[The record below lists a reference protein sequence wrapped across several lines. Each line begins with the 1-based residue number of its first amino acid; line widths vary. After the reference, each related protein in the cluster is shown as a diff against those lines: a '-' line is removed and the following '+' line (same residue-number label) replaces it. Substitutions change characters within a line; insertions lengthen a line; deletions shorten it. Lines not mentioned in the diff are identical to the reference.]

1 MQRKWHVPILCRGVK
16 CGASDLLQ
24 YTVLIQLYNWLCWR
38 NQNANSRIRHDKH
51 LAPNCVNYKT
61 IAAVMFRLL
70 YFWCLHLGNMFHFI
84 SSRAS
89 AFGFTMSWKHLQWK
103 SYLSVTCVT
112 LKSEHIY
119 VCAYLHTVF
128 MCSTCSCLFW
138 HVAVQVRLQNAGSGI
153 FRGET
158 STQHTCWHTH
168 TRTLQTKSR
177 TWSRVNN
184 KFHYCSLMVWLN
196 PLLVLTRLW
205 EFR

>member
-1 MQRKWHVPILCRGVK
+1 M
-16 CGASDLLQ
+16 
-24 YTVLIQLYNWLCWR
+24 
-38 NQNANSRIRHDKH
+38 
-51 LAPNCVNYKT
+51 APNCVNYKT
-61 IAAVMFRLL
+61 ITAVMLRLL

-89 AFGFTMSWKHLQWK
+89 VFGFTMSWKHLQWK

-112 LKSEHIY
+112 LKSVHIY
-119 VCAYLHTVF
+119 VCVYLRTVF

-138 HVAVQVRLQNAGSGI
+138 HVAVQVQNAGSGI
-153 FRGET
+153 FGGET

-168 TRTLQTKSR
+168 TRTLLTKSK

-196 PLLVLTRLW
+196 PLLVLTRLR
-205 EFR
+205 EFRYFFCQLPMSYSLRIDLWSRRHSLFCSIFRLGRHTKPHISFHCAHVHL